1 MKFFLSSFLSVSI
14 LFQALVFS
22 SGLFGCVL
30 AEKAKICECNHG
42 SKKQKHSN
50 EEDKRFSKKSRSG
63 EEVYSSNALP
73 NCHSAK
79 SGETHACACKKTENK
94 VSKLSA
100 FYSALFSPV
109 QLSDLNHETN
119 VIHIISLEYSDS
131 GIHSFFSLLKPPRF
145 S

>member
-1 MKFFLSSFLSVSI
+1 MKSFLSFFLSVSI

-42 SKKQKHSN
+42 SKKQKHAD
-50 EEDKRFSKKSRSG
+50 EEDKRFSRKSRSG
-63 EEVYSSNALP
+63 KESRVAKTFPS
-73 NCHSAK
+73 CHSAK
-79 SGETHACACKKTENK
+79 SGETHACSCKKTENK
-94 VSKLSA
+94 LSQLSA

-109 QLSDLNHETN
+109 QLSDLNHKTD
-119 VIHIISLEYSDS
+119 VLHIITLEYFNL
-131 GIHSFFSLLKPPRF
+131 GIHSSFSLLKPPRF